1 MRSKFK
7 TNKFYK
13 HKFNTD
19 LMIQVKKVLLSE
31 DSYVKLLADWWSC
44 EEPANC
50 TGITQEVIINKE
62 DTKLWREVKQ

>member
-1 MRSKFK
+1 
-7 TNKFYK
+7 
-13 HKFNTD
+13 
-19 LMIQVKKVLLSE
+19 MIQVKKVLLSE

-44 EEPANC
+44 EEPASC